1 MYPHFIE
8 VHGKHNGNKIC
19 VNIDSIKSF
28 YYWERDGA
36 IRIDMMDCD
45 DWLVEE
51 SYDDL
56 KELLRTAGCAIQKQD
71 PRLDTTVPLS
81 MDDLMRLDMIGQPVW
96 NSNTRRWM
104 LVVDNDTM
112 HGTVDFVDDC
122 GKAVRFGPHDITKYP
137 LYRMARRED
146 GNV

>member
-36 IRIDMMDCD
+36 IRIDMTDCD

-56 KELLRTAGCAIQKQD
+56 KELLRTAGVAIQKQD
-71 PRLDTTVPLS
+71 PRIDTSIPLN
-81 MDDLMRLDMIGQPVW
+81 MDDLCEPMMIGEPVW
-96 NSNTRRWM
+96 NSNTRAWM
-104 LVVDNDTM
+104 LVVDSALGDVK
-112 HGTVDFVDDC
+112 GWVDLCDHC
-122 GKAVRFGPHDITKYP
+122 GKIVRYGPHDITKYP
-137 LYRMARRED
+137 LYRLRKELE
-146 GNV
+146 